1 MSPRKPR
8 FERQLP
14 QERRQALIEA
24 TIQSLKRH
32 GHDGLSVRR
41 ISAEAGVS
49 IGLINHHFPRKDMLI
64 AQAYR
69 HFNSELVGGVRAA
82 ALQAPAS
89 ARSRLHAFF
98 KATFSPPN
106 LDRDV
111 LTVWVVFWG
120 LYRHSPEIQKVH
132 GETYREHLDLVR
144 VMLADWAAETGK
156 LRFSLRLAATG
167 LTAMIDGLWL
177 EWCLDPGNF
186 RPAEAIALCESWID
200 SLGTGA
206 MQADTPIDAL
216 PVPR

>member
-1 MSPRKPR
+1 VSSRKPR

-14 QERRQALIEA
+14 RERRQALIVA

-32 GHDGLSVRR
+32 GHEGLSVRR

-49 IGLINHHFPRKDMLI
+49 IGLINHHFPKKDMLI

-69 HFNSELVGGVRAA
+69 HFNSELVGGMRAA

-89 ARSRLHAFF
+89 ARARLRAFF

-111 LTVWVVFWG
+111 LTVWIVFWG

-132 GETYREHLDLVR
+132 GETYREHIDLVR
-144 VMLADWAAETGK
+144 AMLADWAAETGK

-177 EWCLDPGNF
+177 EWCLDPANF
-186 RPAEAIALCESWID
+186 RPAEAIALCEFWID
-200 SLGTGA
+200 SLGAEVLQGTA
-206 MQADTPIDAL
+206 IDAL

>member
-1 MSPRKPR
+1 VSSRKPR

-14 QERRQALIEA
+14 RERRQALVVA

-32 GHDGLSVRR
+32 GHQGLSVRR

-49 IGLINHHFPRKDMLI
+49 IGLINHHFPKKDMLI

-69 HFNSELVGGVRAA
+69 HFNSELVGGMRAA

-89 ARSRLHAFF
+89 ARARLRAFF

-106 LDRDV
+106 LDHDV

-132 GETYREHLDLVR
+132 GETYREHIDLVR
-144 VMLADWAAETGK
+144 AMLADWAAETGK

-177 EWCLDPGNF
+177 EWCLDPANF

-200 SLGTGA
+200 SLAAGVVPA
-206 MQADTPIDAL
+206 MTVIDAL
-216 PVPR
+216 PASR